1 MRLIP
6 VRHAPTLLAVLSL
19 AVISHTAF
27 NASRMTVS
35 LAAIQLKAPTY
46 MVGLLLSLYALLP
59 MLLSLPFGRW
69 IDRVGTR
76 LPMLLGAIGL
86 AVGFSVPA
94 FWHELP
100 ALFVNSACVGVS
112 FLLFH
117 MSVQKLTG
125 DLADGPERLRN
136 FGYLTVAY
144 SISGLCGPIIAGF
157 LIDHAGAGVSFGA
170 SFAGS
175 TVLIIVA
182 FILLKWR
189 WRFGAVT
196 PAQIAAQPTGAT
208 SVRDLLRSS
217 EMRRLYLSVVM
228 VSAAWD
234 VHQFLVPIQG
244 SKIGLSAS
252 QIGLVLGSFA
262 SATFLIRVLMPWVAR
277 HFTEWQMITAVH
289 CVAAVIYVIYPLV
302 HVHAGLMFLSFVLGL
317 GLGLAQ
323 PNIMALI
330 HHVTPPGRIG
340 EAVGLRLT
348 MVNAT
353 QTVLPTVF
361 GSAGSVLALFMS
373 GTLTFAPLFW
383 GVALMV
389 GSGGV
394 ALVRRPPQR
403 GAGDGPRAS
412 GDTD

>member
-1 MRLIP
+1 MIP

-35 LAAIQLKAPTY
+35 LAAIQLKAPTFV
-46 MVGLLLSLYALLP
+46 VGLLVSLYALLP
-59 MLLSLPFGRW
+59 MVLSLPFGRW

-86 AVGFSVPA
+86 AIGFSVPA
-94 FWHELP
+94 LWNALP
-100 ALFVNSACVGVS
+100 ALFVNSACVGVG

-175 TVLIIVA
+175 TVLIVVA

-189 WRFGAVT
+189 WRFGAAT
-196 PAQIAAQPTGAT
+196 PAQIAARPTGT
-208 SVRDLLRSS
+208 SVRDLLKGA
-217 EMRRLYLSVVM
+217 EMRRLYITVVM
-228 VSAAWD
+228 ISAAWD
-234 VHQFLVPIQG
+234 VHQFLVPIHG

-262 SATFLIRVLMPWVAR
+262 SATFLIRMLMPVVAR
-277 HFTEWQMITAVH
+277 RFTEWQMITAVH
-289 CVAAVIYVIYPLV
+289 CIAAVVYLIYPLV
-302 HVHAGLMFLSFVLGL
+302 HVHAGMMFLSFVLGL

-323 PNIMALI
+323 PNILALL

-353 QTVLPTVF
+353 QTVLPTAF
-361 GSAGSVLALFMS
+361 GSIGSVMALFMS
-373 GTLTFAPLFW
+373 GALTFAPLFW
-383 GVALMV
+383 GVATMV
-389 GSGGV
+389 GIGGIT
-394 ALVRRPPQR
+394 LMRRPPVR
-403 GAGDGPRAS
+403 ESRAPSDGGPGS
-412 GDTD
+412 